1 MTRNCD
7 LGLFPRLIEQWR
19 LEEEAK
25 AKEAEEARR
34 IQLASRPKFGSDKTR
49 EASFVDLLTTWAAL
63 TCLFLDYALF
73 IICFG

>member
-25 AKEAEEARR
+25 EARR
-34 IQLASRPKFGSDKTR
+34 IQLASRPKVDSDKTR
-49 EASFVDLLTTWAAL
+49 EESFVDLLSTWAAL
-63 TCLFLDYALF
+63 MCLFLDYALF

>member
-25 AKEAEEARR
+25 KPKKQDGSSWLPAQSLTL
-34 IQLASRPKFGSDKTR
+34 IRPEKSL
-49 EASFVDLLTTWAAL
+49 SW
-63 TCLFLDYALF
+63 TC
-73 IICFG
+73 

>member
-25 AKEAEEARR
+25 EARR
-34 IQLASRPKFGSDKTR
+34 IQLASRPKVDSDKTR
-49 EASFVDLLTTWAAL
+49 EESFVDLLTTWVAL
-63 TCLFLDYALF
+63 MCLFLDYALF

>member
-25 AKEAEEARR
+25 EAEEAKKS
-34 IQLASRPKFGSDKTR
+34 A
-49 EASFVDLLTTWAAL
+49 
-63 TCLFLDYALF
+63 
-73 IICFG
+73 

>member
-25 AKEAEEARR
+25 EAEEARR
-34 IQLASRPKFGSDKTR
+34 IQLDPAGFPPK
-49 EASFVDLLTTWAAL
+49 V
-63 TCLFLDYALF
+63 
-73 IICFG
+73 